1 LCAQVEAPE
10 GLSYEKVAE
19 TQVVVS
25 WMRVEGSDV
34 TYTVSYRDELEG
46 LENSI
51 KITTQDN
58 KVTID
63 VDDDVSYLIWVNA
76 STTCSVSEA
85 SSPLRVPVNT
95 IPLNL
100 IANKIG
106 ATAAEI
112 CWDSMGSEATYELI
126 YTQNDL
132 RSVKK
137 SINSLSGCTFI
148 HSLTPSTK
156 YGITLSVNLNGLIT
170 SSTLQLITK
179 NVKVP
184 PQPTNVSVRDLSVTF
199 EEPYEDGGLPIENYI
214 FRVL

>member
-1 LCAQVEAPE
+1 V
-10 GLSYEKVAE
+10 SE

-58 KVTID
+58 TVTID
-63 VDDDVSYLIWVNA
+63 FDDDVSYLIWVNA

-85 SSPLRVPVNT
+85 SSQLKVPVNT

-112 CWDSMGSEATYELI
+112 CWDSMGSEAT
-126 YTQNDL
+126 
-132 RSVKK
+132 
-137 SINSLSGCTFI
+137 
-148 HSLTPSTK
+148 
-156 YGITLSVNLNGLIT
+156 
-170 SSTLQLITK
+170 
-179 NVKVP
+179 
-184 PQPTNVSVRDLSVTF
+184 
-199 EEPYEDGGLPIENYI
+199 
-214 FRVL
+214 

>member
-10 GLSYEKVAE
+10 GLSYEKVSE

-34 TYTVSYRDELEG
+34 TYKVSYRDELEG

-51 KITTQDN
+51 TITTQDN

-85 SSPLRVPVNT
+85 SSQLKVPVNT
-95 IPLNL
+95 IPLVL

-132 RSVKK
+132 RGVKK
-137 SINSLSGCTFI
+137 SINSLSDCTFI

-170 SSTLQLITK
+170 SSTL
-179 NVKVP
+179 
-184 PQPTNVSVRDLSVTF
+184 
-199 EEPYEDGGLPIENYI
+199 
-214 FRVL
+214 